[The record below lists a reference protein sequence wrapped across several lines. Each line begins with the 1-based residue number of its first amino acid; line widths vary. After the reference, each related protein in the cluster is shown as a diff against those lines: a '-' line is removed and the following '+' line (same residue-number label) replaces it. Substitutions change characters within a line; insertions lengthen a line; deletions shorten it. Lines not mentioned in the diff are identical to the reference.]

1 MSLLLWQQRQDI
13 GPIARRG
20 AAMAYMA
27 STEKTLLWGGLGDQG
42 FFDDTWEWDGEGW
55 VQVADTGP
63 TAFEGAGLAYDSV
76 RNVAVLFTNDPTG
89 TVWQTWEWDSDGWTQ
104 VEDTGPQTSNYLF
117 ELTYDSARQVTLLEG
132 GAVNGP
138 GGSLP
143 APVGTWAWDGATW
156 TQLADVGPSQRIA
169 AGLANDAA
177 RERVVFFGGLSFTAT
192 TTTYEHDT
200 WEWDGNVWEQ
210 VTNMGPLPRYAHAMT
225 GTSAATLLFGGLR
238 EENSTLVAVRDTWVW
253 DGEHWQQRQDMGP
266 SPRYVPGVTWDGGR
280 ERGVLFG
287 GVGLTDASPYFGDTW
302 ESFERP

>member
-63 TAFEGAGLAYDSV
+63 TAFEGAGLAYDSA

-104 VEDTGPQTSNYLF
+104 VEDTGPQTSNYLY

-238 EENSTLVAVRDTWVW
+238 EENSTLVAVRDTWAW
-253 DGEHWQQRQDMGP
+253 DGDHWQQRQDMGP